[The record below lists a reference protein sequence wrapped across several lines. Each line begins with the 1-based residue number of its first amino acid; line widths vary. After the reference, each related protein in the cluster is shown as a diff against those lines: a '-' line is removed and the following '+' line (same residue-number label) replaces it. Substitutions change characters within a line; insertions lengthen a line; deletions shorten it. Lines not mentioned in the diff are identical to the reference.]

1 MSKPNIEKLE
11 ANITTLLEAYRKLRD
26 ESKRLTVQV
35 EILTSENQSCL
46 KEKEFFKEKLERLS
60 DLEASK
66 KNNEFD
72 RIQVRKKVVHISEK
86 LETFDLT

>member
-11 ANITTLLEAYRKLRD
+11 ANINTLLEAYRKLRD

-72 RIQVRKKVVHISEK
+72 RIQVRKKVVHLLEK